1 MKPDYLDHRKRVREK
16 YLKNGIAGW
25 HDYEVLEFLLFFA
38 VSRKDTKPISKEL
51 LKKFKTLG
59 GILDASFDE
68 LRTVKGIGEN
78 AASLMK
84 LVREMS
90 SLYLKRKVEQRAVFS
105 SPGAVYDY
113 LKASMQGL
121 RDEVFKVIYLDA
133 SNKFIESEIMSR
145 GVVNKAAVYP
155 RKIVENALKRNAVSV
170 IISHNHPSG
179 KLVPS
184 NDDRRMTKMV
194 SDALSVINITVVDHV
209 IVSSEG
215 YFSFKENGLI

>member
-1 MKPDYLDHRKRVREK
+1 MNPDYLDHRKRVRKK
-16 YLKNGIAGW
+16 YLKNGIDGW

-59 GILDASFDE
+59 GVLDASSDE
-68 LRTVKGIGEN
+68 LRKVKGIGKN

-84 LVREMS
+84 LVREVT
-90 SLYLKRKVEQRAVFS
+90 SLYLKRKVEGRAVFP

-113 LKASMQGL
+113 LKVSMQGL

-133 SNKFIESEIMSR
+133 SNRFIESEIMSR

-155 RKIVENALKRNAVSV
+155 RKIVENALKKNAVSV

-194 SDALSVINITVVDHV
+194 SDALAVINIAVVDHV

>member
-1 MKPDYLDHRKRVREK
+1 MKSCSELKICVFAPDFEDIIVKPGYLDHRKRVRKK

-51 LKKFKTLG
+51 LKKFKTLSG
-59 GILDASFDE
+59 VIDAPFDE
-68 LRTVKGIGEN
+68 LRKVKGIGGN

-84 LVREMS
+84 LVREVS
-90 SLYLKRKVEQRAVFS
+90 SLYLKRKVEGKSVFL
-105 SPGAVYDY
+105 SPGAVHDY
-113 LKASMQGL
+113 LKVSMQGL

-133 SNKFIESEIMSR
+133 SNRFIESEIMSR

-194 SDALSVINITVVDHV
+194 SGMPLLL
-209 IVSSEG
+209 
-215 YFSFKENGLI
+215 LI

>member
-1 MKPDYLDHRKRVREK
+1 VNPDYLDHRKRVRKK
-16 YLKNGIAGW
+16 YLQNGIDGW

-38 VSRKDTKPISKEL
+38 VSRKDTKPISKKL

-59 GILDASFDE
+59 GVLDASIEE
-68 LRTVKGIGEN
+68 LRNVKGIGEN

-84 LVREMS
+84 FVREVS
-90 SLYLKRKVEQRAVFS
+90 SLYLKGKIEGRAVFP

-113 LKASMQGL
+113 LKVSMQGL

-133 SNKFIESEIMSR
+133 SNRFIESEIMSR

-155 RKIVENALKRNAVSV
+155 RKIVENALKKNAVSV

-194 SDALSVINITVVDHV
+194 SDALAVINIAVVDHV

>member
-1 MKPDYLDHRKRVREK
+1 MKPDYVDHRKRVREK
-16 YLKNGIAGW
+16 YLKNGITGW
-25 HDYEVLEFLLFFA
+25 HDYEVLEFILFFA
-38 VSRKDTKPISKEL
+38 IPRRDTKPISKEL

-59 GILDASFDE
+59 GVLDASFDE
-68 LRTVKGIGEN
+68 LKKVKGIREN
-78 AASLMK
+78 AASLIK
-84 LVREMS
+84 LIRDMP
-90 SLYLKRKVEQRAVFS
+90 SLYLKRKVEGKTVFS

-113 LKASMQGL
+113 LKVSMQGL

-133 SNKFIESEIMSR
+133 SNRFIESEIMSR
-145 GVVNKAAVYP
+145 GVVNKATVYP
-155 RKIVENALKRNAVSV
+155 RKIVENALKKNAVSV

-194 SDALSVINITVVDHV
+194 SDALAVINIAIVDHV